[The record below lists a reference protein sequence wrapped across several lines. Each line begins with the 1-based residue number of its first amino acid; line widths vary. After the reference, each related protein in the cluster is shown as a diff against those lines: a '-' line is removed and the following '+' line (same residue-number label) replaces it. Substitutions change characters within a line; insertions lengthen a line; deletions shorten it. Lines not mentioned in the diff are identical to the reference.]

1 MVLPKST
8 DVTLDVKDFLS
19 EQDYDRKKAG
29 IVSRVVNTPIEVA
42 YEKFTNCAHEINDK
56 SGARK
61 GFRIVKAKPKLK
73 GIDGNTAMNHELAHV
88 LFDSFDPRALQTL
101 KDWAFQY
108 GAIGTRQNARAFQV
122 YHTAMNVI
130 EDQRIESLWGKIY
143 LGNFRD
149 FERVRKK
156 LGKELT
162 FIDHPSAVLL
172 AERFFRPDMVKPS
185 KYAHVAPFIHDVE
198 GKDLSA
204 TMIVMKRIKPY
215 LDEKIGNFQDR
226 DQEDKELQT
235 KWKKSTDE
243 MYGVTDEEEL
253 ARMRK
258 NRNHNRETL
267 DDHRTATM
275 KQEQPTVTER
285 RSRPHVN
292 PNVIDD
298 NDISEKYT
306 DEELGQKSYE
316 EALKSSEDAA
326 KNKIQQIKQ
335 SMEGAEMVKVPV
347 YVREKPIDK
356 RYGQALPKID
366 RRVVANFKGLLR
378 TFKEK
383 THEAASDEGYDLD
396 IGEYINMK
404 ANGYGDCFIE
414 DKETNGLSIVLS
426 IDGSGSMDSHND
438 MVANM
443 VATMEEATK
452 GEKEIEIRTIVWSS
466 DGQGNVALQR
476 YGTGDIKYLPTQRGG
491 YTPTHFGISEGSR
504 ELASMNGRRKLLVVI
519 TDGYP
524 NYHSGGVKVRTD
536 AAAAATIKSY
546 KKALRTTP
554 NIAVVG
560 VGFTSNAFMRN
571 MFGNKYISCRSM
583 NEVGRFMTTTLRRE
597 IVRVMKR

>member
-1 MVLPKST
+1 LVLPKST

-19 EQDYDRKKAG
+19 EQEYDRKKAG
-29 IVSRVVNTPIEVA
+29 IVSRIVNTPIEVA

-56 SGARK
+56 SGTRK

-101 KDWAFQY
+101 KDWAFQH
-108 GAIGTRQNARAFQV
+108 GALHTTENSRAFQV

-215 LDEKIGNFQDR
+215 LDEKIEDFRNR
-226 DQEDKELQT
+226 DEETVKLQS
-235 KWKKSTDE
+235 KYKKSTDE

-267 DDHRTATM
+267 DNHRADTM
-275 KQEQPTVTER
+275 QQSQPTVTER
-285 RSRPHVN
+285 RSRPNIN

-298 NDISEKYT
+298 NDMSEKYT

-356 RYGQALPKID
+356 RHLMHVPKVD

-426 IDGSGSMDSHND
+426 IDGSGSMDSHNN
-438 MVANM
+438 MVSNM

-476 YGTGDIKYLPTQRGG
+476 YGTGDIKYLPSQRGG
-491 YTPTHFGISEGSR
+491 YTPTHFGISEGSK

-524 NYHSGGVKVRTD
+524 NYHANGVKVRTD
-536 AAAAATIKSY
+536 SAAQATIKSY

>member
-8 DVTLDVKDFLS
+8 DVILDVKDFLS

-108 GAIGTRQNARAFQV
+108 GALGTRQNARAFQV

-235 KWKKSTDE
+235 KYKKSTDE

-258 NRNHNRETL
+258 NRTFNRETL
-267 DDHRTATM
+267 DDHRADTM
-275 KQEQPTVTER
+275 QQSQPTVTER
-285 RSRPHVN
+285 RSRPNIN

-356 RYGQALPKID
+356 RYVQALPKID

-491 YTPTHFGISEGSR
+491 YTPTHFGISEGSK

>member
-29 IVSRVVNTPIEVA
+29 IISRVVNTPIEVA

-56 SGARK
+56 SGTRK

-88 LFDSFDPRALQTL
+88 LFDSFDPRALKTL
-101 KDWAFQY
+101 RDWAFQH
-108 GAIGTRQNARAFQV
+108 GALDTTANRRAFQV

-149 FERVRKK
+149 FERVRKR

-215 LDEKIGNFQDR
+215 LDEKIGNFEDR
-226 DQEDKELQT
+226 DQEARELQA
-235 KWKKSTDE
+235 KWKKSTDA
-243 MYGVTDEEEL
+243 MYGVTDQEEL

-258 NRNHNRETL
+258 NRNHDRETL
-267 DDHRTATM
+267 DNHSART
-275 KQEQPTVTER
+275 QEQNQPTITES
-285 RSRPHVN
+285 RSRPN
-292 PNVIDD
+292 IERRVIDD
-298 NDISEKYT
+298 NDTSEKYT

-356 RYGQALPKID
+356 RFGQEAPKID

-426 IDGSGSMDSHND
+426 IDGSGSMDSHNG

-452 GEKEIEIRTIVWSS
+452 SEKEIEIRTIVWSS

-491 YTPTHFGISEGSR
+491 YTPTHFGISEGSK

-560 VGFTSNAFMRN
+560 VGFQSNAFMRN

>member
-258 NRNHNRETL
+258 NRTFNRETL

-316 EALKSSEDAA
+316 EALKSSEDSA

-356 RYGQALPKID
+356 RYVQALPKID

-491 YTPTHFGISEGSR
+491 YTPTHFGISEGSK

>member
-8 DVTLDVKDFLS
+8 DVILDVKDFLS

-101 KDWAFQY
+101 RDWAFQH
-108 GAIGTRQNARAFQV
+108 GALHTTENSRAFQV

-226 DQEDKELQT
+226 DQEARELQT
-235 KWKKSTDE
+235 KYKKSTDE

-258 NRNHNRETL
+258 NRTYNRETL
-267 DDHRTATM
+267 DNHRADTM
-275 KQEQPTVTER
+275 QQSQPTVTER
-285 RSRPHVN
+285 RSRPNIN

-298 NDISEKYT
+298 NDMSEKYT